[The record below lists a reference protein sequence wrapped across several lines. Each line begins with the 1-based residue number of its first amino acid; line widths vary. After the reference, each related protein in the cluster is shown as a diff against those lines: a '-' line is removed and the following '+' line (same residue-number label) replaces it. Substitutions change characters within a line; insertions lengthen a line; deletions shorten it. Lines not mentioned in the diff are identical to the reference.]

1 MKLLSF
7 CGLVFFAGSL
17 AAQNPP
23 PSQAPPRPRY
33 EVKRTPSPIQIDGKL
48 DEKAWQAADPIV
60 LIFPWESQT
69 GAKQKTTVRVLW
81 DDQNLYIGYQCEDV
95 DITAQFTERDD
106 PTYRDDAVEA
116 FINPRPSQT
125 DVYFGLEMNARAVL
139 YDYVSIKSAQ
149 YVLKRFNLQGVQLAT
164 FIDGTLNARG
174 DRDKGWSLE
183 VSIPWANFEE
193 LARRPQPG
201 DVWTAAFNRWD
212 GVEPNRRLSMWVDP
226 LDPRASPHHPERF
239 GDLVFVK

>member
-1 MKLLSF
+1 MKLAVSG
-7 CGLVFFAGSL
+7 CLVFFAGAL

-23 PSQAPPRPRY
+23 PPQARPRY
-33 EVKRTPSPIQIDGKL
+33 EVKRATSRIQVDGKL
-48 DEKAWQAADPIV
+48 DEKAWQAAEPMV

-81 DDQNLYIGYQCEDV
+81 DDQNLYIGYDCEDT
-95 DITAQFTERDD
+95 DITAQFTARDD

-125 DVYFGLEMNARAVL
+125 DFYFGLEMNARAVL

-149 YVLKRFNLQGVQLAT
+149 YVLKRFNLEGVQLAT

-183 VSIPWANFEE
+183 VAIPWANFEE
-193 LARRPQPG
+193 LSRRPEPG
-201 DVWTAAFNRWD
+201 TVWTATFNRWD
-212 GVEPNRRLSMWVDP
+212 GVEPDRRLSMWVDP
-226 LDPRASPHHPERF
+226 QDPRPSPHHPERF

>member
-1 MKLLSF
+1 MKRYLCCCLFFFVAPVATQTPPLSRT
-7 CGLVFFAGSL
+7 
-17 AAQNPP
+17 AA
-23 PSQAPPRPRY
+23 RPRC
-33 EVKRTPSPIQIDGKL
+33 EVKYAASPIQVDGKL
-48 DEKAWQAADPIV
+48 DEKAWRAAEPIV

-81 DDQNLYIGYQCEDV
+81 DEQNLYIGYECDDV
-95 DITAQFTERDD
+95 DITAQFTQRDD

-125 DVYFGLEMNARAVL
+125 DVYLGLEMNARAVL

-149 YVLKRFNLQGVQLAT
+149 FVLKRFNLQNVQLAT

-193 LARRPQPG
+193 FSRRPEPG
-201 DVWTAAFNRWD
+201 DVWTATFNRWD
-212 GVEPNRRLSMWVDP
+212 GVEPDRRLSMWVDP
-226 LDPRASPHHPERF
+226 LDPRPNPHHPERF